1 MKIYRR
7 ICLPCRCHARAGER
21 ARQAKWR
28 RVRERAEMKDK
39 VRATTTNKLGKLS
52 SSNRQQPVRQ
62 PTSVSLQSP
71 LWVMRQSR
79 VRLRLPISPSSSP
92 HHSARARARPSCPPL
107 FPLSLFPAA
116 LIGKGYGPA
125 RSLHHDRIR
134 HSPDLSERQAH
145 LHPAGE
151 QESSPWSISRAIN
164 REYEALLN
172 DPDEAAGAL

>member
-7 ICLPCRCHARAGER
+7 ICLPCHARAGR
-21 ARQAKWR
+21 ARQA

-39 VRATTTNKLGKLS
+39 VRATTTTNKLGKLS

-92 HHSARARARPSCPPL
+92 HHSARARARPSCPSL

-125 RSLHHDRIR
+125 RSITTALDT
-134 HSPDLSERQAH
+134 
-145 LHPAGE
+145 HPTYPNARLT
-151 QESSPWSISRAIN
+151 STRPWSILRAIK

-172 DPDEAAGAL
+172 DLDEAAAAGTL